1 MQEKIDKGAPA
12 AIRWVL
18 NDAGVSVRS
27 RTNRRRL
34 SYVGLKGG
42 IPRKKPFFQFTTH
55 KKKGYRGQK
64 STLIGQMIS
73 DHR

>member
-12 AIRWVL
+12 AIRRVL
-18 NDAGVSVRS
+18 NNAGVSVRS

-34 SYVGLKGG
+34 SYDGLKAG
-42 IPRKKPFFQFTTH
+42 IPRKKPFFNLQH
-55 KKKGYRGQK
+55 IKKGYRGQK